1 MKSTQTAQKCNFIYV
16 TLLLLLALL
25 FLPLVIT
32 AQTTTPF
39 VKRYEKQG
47 INGDLTLI
55 GNSNLGK
62 YSDES
67 YDGDTQNNY
76 INMVFID
83 IDGDASTFNSSS
95 AKFTTDNCNKVVYAG
110 LYWGAIAA
118 PSNPAPN
125 EVKFKIPG
133 GAYLDLTADTQLD
146 VIYYKDVTDIVT
158 TNTNPS
164 GDYFVANIST
174 VEGKH
179 NSAGWTL
186 VIVYEDPSKPRKYI
200 STFDGFSAVRYE
212 EDEFGN
218 IEIDYGTVD
227 FHYSGFTTPPSGP
240 VEGRIGVV
248 ALEGDLGWTG
258 DQMLLKADNNS
269 NFTALYD
276 AENEIDNFFN
286 SKITENGAHITD
298 RELNSTNTLGWDQK
312 MLDFTPLNGSNS
324 LIGNNETGLTVRVTN
339 ELPNSGHDWIYTFLN
354 TLSINIIEPVLQV
367 LTSVEDSDNNP
378 ITLNSSIPL
387 GAEAWYNINFRN
399 IGTDNAQKT
408 YILNTLPINVTLD
421 ETSIVLPSGV
431 TYTYNNA
438 TRELRFD
445 IDNSLVVRESDPNN
459 AAYDIRYKV
468 TASDNCFDYTDACTN
483 ILENSISSYYDGETS
498 GANISGQPGLNGI
511 NGCGLGNEGSM
522 NLYVDISSCLFST
535 ELLYCNNNLEIEGD
549 EGYNIYKWVDEN
561 GTVLAN
567 NSKIIT
573 VTGPGVYTC
582 TQTKVGCT
590 VTTRVVTILGLD
602 VTFTPSDALCKDSSD
617 GKVNITVVD
626 DAATFT
632 YELTQGATVIATE
645 GPTASKTHDFTGLD
659 IGNYNVK
666 VTNADG
672 CFDIHQF
679 TIGEPTLLQATNS
692 ILDNIMPCNG
702 NALIG
707 RIDAT
712 ATGGTPPYQYS
723 IDGGTYQ
730 DSNIFEVSTEGNH
743 TITVK
748 DANGCTIPTTGTIDF
763 DEEIEYNISKEDI
776 VCIGG
781 TDGKITVSVTNNSAG
796 NTLTYSKDG
805 TNFQSSPVFSGL
817 SKGEYNITIRKVK
830 SVNTCD
836 IVQTISLVELTDLQ
850 FEVSAGFSCEGS
862 GNQITATVAEEYT
875 NQVRYTLDGSTSQT
889 SGIFDNVSDGDHT
902 VTVVNTSNGCSAE
915 PITVTVD
922 AYTPVSFTVLMTGL
936 NEYTTV
942 ATDGEPQYEY
952 AMNDANDFGSENVFK
967 ITSSGLYTFYVRD
980 TKGCVVEKQI
990 ELEVLDLEIPNF
1002 FTPDGDGT
1010 NDTWYPRNIQNYPE
1024 ITVKIFD
1031 RYQRLIG
1038 SYEGNQHSW
1047 NGGYEGKL
1055 LPSGDYW
1062 YVVKLNAPDD
1072 NREFKGN
1079 FTLYR

>member
-1 MKSTQTAQKCNFIYV
+1 MKSTQTTQKCNFIYG

-39 VKRYEKQG
+39 VQRYEKQG
-47 INGDLTLI
+47 INGDLTII
-55 GNSNLGK
+55 GNSNIGES
-62 YSDES
+62 SDTP
-67 YDGDTQNNY
+67 YNGDTQNNY
-76 INMVFID
+76 IDMVFID

-95 AKFTTDNCNKVVYAG
+95 ANFTTDNCNKIVYAG

-118 PSNPAPN
+118 PSTPAPN

-133 GAYLDLTADTQLD
+133 GAYADLTADEQLD
-146 VIYYKDVTDIVT
+146 LIYYKDVTDIVSA
-158 TNTNPS
+158 NTNPS

-174 VEGKH
+174 NEGKN
-179 NSAGWTL
+179 NSAGWSL
-186 VIVYEDPSKPRKYI
+186 VIVYEDPSESRKYI
-200 STFDGFSAVRYE
+200 STFDGFSAVRDSPYRQ
-212 EDEFGN
+212 
-218 IEIDYGTVD
+218 VD
-227 FHYSGFTTPPSGP
+227 FSYSGFTTPPSGP
-240 VEGRIGVV
+240 VEGRVGVA
-248 ALEGDLGWTG
+248 ALEGDLGWFG
-258 DQMLLKADNNS
+258 DQMLFKADGKS

-276 AENEIDNFFN
+276 AENNVDNFFN
-286 SKITENGAHITD
+286 SKITENGAHVAN
-298 RELNSTNTLGWDQK
+298 RNLNSTNTLGWDQK
-312 MLDFTPLNGSNS
+312 LLDLTALNSGNS
-324 LIGNNETGLTVRVTN
+324 LIGNNETGATVRIK
-339 ELPNSGHDWIYTFLN
+339 NSGDGDWIYSFLN
-354 TLSINIIEPVLQV
+354 TFAINIIEPVLQV
-367 LTSVEDSDNNP
+367 LTSVEDTSNNP
-378 ITLNSSIPL
+378 ITLNSPVPL
-387 GAEAWYNINFRN
+387 GATVWYNINFRN
-399 IGTDNAQKT
+399 IGTDNAQNT

-421 ETSIVLPSGV
+421 ETSIVLPAGV
-431 TYTYNNA
+431 TYTYNNT

-459 AAYDIRYKV
+459 AAYDIRYQV

-483 ILENSISSYYDGETS
+483 LLENSISSYYDGETS

-522 NLYVDISSCLFST
+522 DLYVDTSSCQFDST
-535 ELLYCNNNLEIEGD
+535 EQYCNNNLTVSGHD
-549 EGYNIYKWVDEN
+549 GYNIYKWVDAS
-561 GTVLAN
+561 GTVLAE
-567 NSKIIT
+567 NSKEIV

-590 VTTRVVTILGLD
+590 ITTRTVTVLGLD
-602 VTFTPSDALCKDSSD
+602 VTFTPSDALCKDSAD
-617 GKVNITVVD
+617 GKVNISIVD

-632 YELTQGATVIATE
+632 YELSQGATVIASE
-645 GPTASKTHDFTGLD
+645 GPIASKTHNFTGLD
-659 IGNYNVK
+659 IGTYTVK
-666 VTNADG
+666 VTNTDG
-672 CFDIHQF
+672 CFDTHQF

-707 RIDAT
+707 RIEAT
-712 ATGGTPPYQYS
+712 ATGGTTPYQYS
-723 IDGGTYQ
+723 LDGGTYQ

-748 DANGCTIPTTGTIDF
+748 DANGCTIPTTGTVDF

-781 TDGKITVSVTNNSAG
+781 SDGKITVSVTNNSAG

-817 SKGEYNITIRKVK
+817 SKGDYNITIRKVK

-836 IVQTISLVELTDLQ
+836 IVQTINLVELTDLQ

-862 GNQITATVAEEYT
+862 SNQITATVAEEYT
-875 NQVRYTLDGSTSQT
+875 NEVRYTLDGGTSQT
-889 SGIFDNVSDGDHT
+889 SGIFENVSDGDHT
-902 VTVVNTSNGCSAE
+902 VTVVNTTNGCAAD

-922 AYTPVSFTVLMTGL
+922 AYTPVSFTVPMSGL
-936 NEYTTV
+936 NEYTIV
-942 ATDGEPQYEY
+942 ATGGEPQYEY
-952 AMNDANDFGSENVFK
+952 AMNDENDFGSENVFT

-980 TKGCVVEKQI
+980 TKGCVVELQI
-990 ELEVLDLEIPNF
+990 ELEVLDIEIPNF

-1031 RYQRLIG
+1031 RYQRLIK

-1047 NGGYEGKL
+1047 NGGYKGKL

-1062 YVVKLNAPDD
+1062 YVIKLNATDD